1 MNFLSKNICFSTPLC
16 HIVKIIFL
24 ISSFIS
30 ISCTKEE
37 TSLKVAVAANAQ
49 FALREIVKD
58 FENITDIDIDL
69 IIGSSGNLTSQIKN
83 GAPFHVFLSADMK
96 YPNELYKSELTYNK
110 PEIYAFGKLVLW
122 SLNENELIS
131 MDLLEVNKIQKIA
144 LGNPK
149 TAPYGVAAFE
159 SLKFF
164 GMDEQIKNKLVYGES
179 ISQVNHFIISKSVDV
194 GFTSLSSVLANRT
207 KTKGN
212 YQIIDSTT
220 YNPIEQG
227 IVVLKNDP
235 EFLTAALKFYNYVY
249 SERGKVIL
257 GKYGYGVN
265 HE

>member
-1 MNFLSKNICFSTPLC
+1 MKNICSSALFC
-16 HIVKIIFL
+16 HVVKIIFFF
-24 ISSFIS
+24 SVFIS

-58 FENITDIDIDL
+58 FENITDIEIDL

-83 GAPFHVFLSADMK
+83 GAPFLVFLSADMK

-110 PEIYAFGKLVLW
+110 PEIYALGKLVLW
-122 SLNENELIS
+122 SLNENELIN
-131 MDLLEVNKIQKIA
+131 MNVLENSKIQKIA
-144 LGNPK
+144 IGNPQ

-159 SLKFF
+159 SLQVF
-164 GMDEQIKNKLVYGES
+164 GKDELIKNKLVYGES

-194 GFTSLSSVLANRT
+194 GFTSLSSVLANPT
-207 KTKGN
+207 KEKGN
-212 YQIIDSTT
+212 YHIIDSTT

-235 EFLTAALKFYNYVY
+235 EFLAEALKFYNYVY
-249 SERGKVIL
+249 SERGKAIL
-257 GKYGYGVN
+257 SKHGYGVN
-265 HE
+265 YE